1 MGYRIR
7 LHPGSALI
15 ASVRHFDSLFSRLV
29 VVIALIIAANQMA
42 LYLFVRH
49 TIAEERAQKAGG
61 LFAQQILLVRRI
73 RNGTSAVEAGRH
85 ANGFSLV
92 TGDVS
97 DASPPKR
104 GSLLALA
111 QKSMRTRLGPRAALR
126 LDASHRRLWLVWRG
140 QRPFSLSLPLNPW
153 RSLHRLFLYWK
164 FATVALLAFVGALVA
179 LRQINRPLSRLIAAM
194 DKRGPNGLPMAVSP
208 SGPREIRSLAE
219 HYNRMLTD
227 LRTVLDERE
236 LVLIG
241 ISHDLRTPLTRLR
254 LACAFLP
261 DSARETQADL
271 ISDIRALDAIL
282 DQFIAFARHG
292 QEEARIQCQLNDI
305 VQDVAKRFSVPAL
318 ETLVVTD
325 CAPLPPIL
333 LQPLGIRRLLDNLV
347 DNARRYAPGKILI
360 QTRMLNGDID
370 LIVEDRGPGIP
381 KSLRPRL
388 GQPFSAVSDGVSGMG
403 LGIAIVW
410 AVARAHGGVV
420 LFEDR
425 AGGGLR
431 VRVRFPA
438 HDTQQAGGS
447 LPSLN
452 PS

>member
-1 MGYRIR
+1 M
-7 LHPGSALI
+7 
-15 ASVRHFDSLFSRLV
+15 
-29 VVIALIIAANQMA
+29 IALIIAANQMA

-49 TIAEERAQKAGG
+49 TIAEERAQKAGS
-61 LFAQQILLVRRI
+61 LFAQQILLVRRM
-73 RNGTSAVEAGRH
+73 RNGTGPVVAGGH

-97 DASPPKR
+97 GALPPKL

-111 QKSMRTRLGPRAALR
+111 QKSMRARLGPRAALR
-126 LDASHRRLWLVWRG
+126 LDASRRRLWLVWHG
-140 QRPFSLSLPLNPW
+140 QRPFSLSLPLHPW

-164 FATVALLAFVGALVA
+164 FATVALLAFLGALIA
-179 LRQINRPLSRLIAAM
+179 LGLINRPLSRLVTAM
-194 DKRGPNGLPMAVSP
+194 DKRSPDGLPMAVSP

-219 HYNRMLTD
+219 HYNRMLAD

-236 LVLIG
+236 LVLVG

-261 DSARETQADL
+261 DSVRETQAEL
-271 ISDIRALDAIL
+271 VSDIRALDAIL

-305 VQDVAKRFSVPAL
+305 VQDVARRFSAPAL
-318 ETLVVTD
+318 ASRVVTD
-325 CAPLPPIL
+325 CALLPPIL

-347 DNARRYAPGKILI
+347 DNARRYAPGEITI
-360 QTRMLNGDID
+360 RTRTIDGGID

-381 KSLRPRL
+381 KSLQPRL
-388 GQPFSAVSDGVSGMG
+388 GRPFSGVSDGVSGMG

-431 VRVRFPA
+431 VRVRLPV
-438 HDTQQAGGS
+438 HDAQRAGG
-447 LPSLN
+447 PSSS
-452 PS
+452 PGRS